1 MTTTTEDDL
10 TIYTD
15 LKGPEPHLQ
24 LYSYVKGF
32 GKHIAYE
39 AGIDNRI
46 PAGRTSVKTAVF
58 AMGCYWH
65 AEVVFGGVHGVVAT
79 EVGFIGKVEV
89 VRVYF
94 DTEVA
99 SYIDL
104 IRTWSDN
111 HEVGVHESEL
121 EQSAIYATAEQRA
134 EAEVEAEMLSTS
146 STRDGSCGHAEVRSI
161 EPLHFRL
168 AKQSDQLYH
177 LRKTAPE
184 LLRQHD
190 EGQVRVD
197 QERLTRINSR
207 IGMAQTYEDLLP
219 PRPDCAQ

>member
-15 LKGPEPHLQ
+15 LEGPEPHMQ

-39 AGIDNRI
+39 AGIDSRMS
-46 PAGRTSVKTAVF
+46 AGRTPVKTAIF
-58 AMGCYWH
+58 AMGCYWR

-99 SYIDL
+99 SYIGL
-104 IRTWSDN
+104 IRIWSDN
-111 HEVGVHESEL
+111 HQVGIHQSEL

-134 EAEVEAEMLSTS
+134 QAEAEVELLSTLA
-146 STRDGSCGHAEVRSI
+146 RNDSCGHAEVRYI

-184 LLRQHD
+184 LLREHY

-207 IGMAQTYEDLLP
+207 IGMGQTYGDLL
-219 PRPDCAQ
+219 RTQPDCAQ